1 MEGFDTMEKILAD
14 TKVLVTGGAGFIG
27 SHLVDAL
34 LERKCQVV
42 CLDNFATGRREN
54 LKSALQDPR
63 FTLIEGDIR
72 DRSTCRRA
80 MENVKI
86 VFHEAALGSVP
97 RSIADPAESTS
108 VNVAGFVNVLH
119 AAVEAKVDSF
129 VYASSSSVY
138 GDEEKLPKKEER
150 IGTALSPYAVT
161 KYADELF
168 GANFASVY
176 GIKVTGLRYFNVF
189 GPRQDPKGAYAA
201 VIPRFVTALLHR
213 ESPVIFGD
221 GTNSRDFTYVANVVS
236 ANLLAAL
243 REGSGHRVYNVAA
256 GGRTDLNE
264 LFAALKEALALRG
277 VPCGDVEVRY
287 APGRPGDIPH
297 SFADVSRAEEEL
309 GYRSLYDIRSGIRE
323 MVGYYMENYG

>member
-1 MEGFDTMEKILAD
+1 MNKQITDTR
-14 TKVLVTGGAGFIG
+14 VLVTGGAGFIG

-34 LERKCQVV
+34 LANRNQVI

-54 LKSALQDPR
+54 LTAALQNPD

-72 DRSTCRRA
+72 NREICRQA

-108 VNVAGFVNVLH
+108 VNVAGFVNILH

-138 GDEEKLPKKEER
+138 GDEARLPKQEER

-161 KYADELF
+161 KYTNELF
-168 GANFASVY
+168 AANFSAVY

-189 GPRQDPKGAYAA
+189 GPRQDPRGAYAA
-201 VIPRFVTALLHR
+201 VIPRFVTALLRH
-213 ESPVIFGD
+213 ESPVIYGD

-236 ANLLAAL
+236 ANMLAAL
-243 REGSGHRVYNVAA
+243 REEKEHRVYNVAA

-264 LFAALKEALALRG
+264 LFAALKEALVRRG
-277 VPCGDVEVRY
+277 VPCADVDVEY

-297 SFADVSRAEEEL
+297 SFADVSRAEKEL
-309 GYRSLYDIRSGIRE
+309 GYRSLYDINSGIRE
-323 MVGYYMENYG
+323 MVGYYMEHFSGK

>member
-1 MEGFDTMEKILAD
+1 MNKQITN
-14 TKVLVTGGAGFIG
+14 TRVLVTGGAGFIG

-34 LERKCQVV
+34 LNAGNQVV

-54 LKSALQDPR
+54 LASALKNPA

-72 DRSTCRRA
+72 DREACRNA
-80 MENVKI
+80 AEGVKI

-108 VNVAGFVNVLH
+108 VNVAGFVNMLH
-119 AAVEAKVDSF
+119 AAVGAGVDSF

-138 GDEEKLPKKEER
+138 GDEEKLPKTEER

-189 GPRQDPKGAYAA
+189 GPRQDPRGAYAA
-201 VIPRFVTALLHR
+201 VIPRFVTALLRH

-221 GTNSRDFTYVANVVS
+221 GTNSRDFTFVANVVN
-236 ANLLAAL
+236 ANILAAL
-243 REGSGHRVYNVAA
+243 REGGGHRVYNVAA
-256 GGRTDLNE
+256 GGRTNLNE
-264 LFAALKEALALRG
+264 LFKFLKEALVQRG
-277 VPCGDVEVRY
+277 VPCGDVQVQY
-287 APGRPGDIPH
+287 APGRAGDIPH
-297 SFADVSRAEEEL
+297 SFADVSRAEKEL
-309 GYRSLYDIRSGIRE
+309 GYRSCYDIESGIRE
-323 MVGYYMENYG
+323 MVGYYMENFSSK

>member
-1 MEGFDTMEKILAD
+1 MDKKITDTR
-14 TKVLVTGGAGFIG
+14 VLVTGGAGFIG

-34 LERKCQVV
+34 LAADNQVV

-54 LKSALQDPR
+54 LSSALQNPG

-72 DRSTCRRA
+72 DRQVCKKA

-138 GDEEKLPKKEER
+138 GDEAKLPKQEER

-161 KYADELF
+161 KYTNELF
-168 GANFASVY
+168 AANFAAVY

-189 GPRQDPKGAYAA
+189 GPRQDPRGAYAA
-201 VIPRFVTALLHR
+201 VIPRFVTALLR
-213 ESPVIFGD
+213 NESPVIYGD
-221 GTNSRDFTYVANVVS
+221 GTNSRDFTFVANVVS
-236 ANLLAAL
+236 ANLLAAC
-243 REGSGHRVYNVAA
+243 RESREHRVYNVAA

-264 LFAALKEALALRG
+264 LFAFLKEALVQKG
-277 VPCGDVEVRY
+277 VPCAGVNVEY
-287 APGRPGDIPH
+287 APGRAGDIPH
-297 SFADVSRAEEEL
+297 SFADISRAEREL
-309 GYRSLYDIRSGIRE
+309 GYRSLYDIKSGIRE
-323 MVGYYMENYG
+323 MVGYYMEHFSGK